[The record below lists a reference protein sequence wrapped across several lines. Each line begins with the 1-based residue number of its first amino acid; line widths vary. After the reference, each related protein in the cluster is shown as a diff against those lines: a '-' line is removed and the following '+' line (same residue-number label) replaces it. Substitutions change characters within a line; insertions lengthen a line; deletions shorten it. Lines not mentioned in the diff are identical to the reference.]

1 MTQFEFYK
9 SFQFVFEL
17 LLAELI
23 FTYRLQRKKLFPL
36 RLIAGIAATFLFAFL
51 FPVPVSNAFYCSFTF
66 LAIFL
71 FSVLAVKFAFKV
83 TWLTVI
89 FCCLAGYTTQHV
101 AYETYTLLLNL
112 LGVNSGSMGFY
123 GNEYVGLFS
132 NLFITAAY
140 FFVYVLSYFVCSIF
154 FGEKLGRIERVELK
168 GTFIFVFVIFILII
182 DIVLNAVIV
191 YYVASDGKP
200 LYLIIM
206 GFYNILCCYT
216 ALYLQFEVALKKQ
229 LESTLATVKQLWH
242 QAKEQYTFSK
252 ENIEMINV
260 KCHDLKHQIRRL
272 GKENLIC
279 ESVAKD
285 LEQRISIYDSEV
297 KTGNVALDIILT
309 EKSVL
314 CNKYGI
320 KFSCI
325 VDGAALSFMAEEDIY
340 ALFGNIVDNAIEAV
354 RKVEQTKRVISLQ
367 VKRTG
372 DLLMIKETNYYDD
385 EIQFEYGMPK
395 TTKDDKQ
402 YHGFG
407 LRSIQLICE
416 NYGGNLMLKAEE
428 KTFTLS
434 ILFFMGES
442 EVQSGEQA
450 RK

>member
-9 SFQFVFEL
+9 SFQFVLEL
-17 LLAELI
+17 LLAEFI
-23 FTYRLQRKKLFPL
+23 FTYRLQRRKYFPL

-51 FPVPVSNAFYCSFTF
+51 FPVPFSNAFYCSFTF

-71 FSVLAVKFAFKV
+71 FTVLVVKFSFKV

-123 GNEYVGLFS
+123 GTEYVGLFS

-154 FGEKLGRIERVELK
+154 FGEKLRKIEQVELK

-182 DIVLNAVIV
+182 DIILNAVIV

-216 ALYLQFEVALKKQ
+216 SLYLQFEVALKKQ

-260 KCHDLKHQIRRL
+260 KCHDLKHQIRR
-272 GKENLIC
+272 
-279 ESVAKD
+279 
-285 LEQRISIYDSEV
+285 
-297 KTGNVALDIILT
+297 
-309 EKSVL
+309 
-314 CNKYGI
+314 
-320 KFSCI
+320 
-325 VDGAALSFMAEEDIY
+325 
-340 ALFGNIVDNAIEAV
+340 
-354 RKVEQTKRVISLQ
+354 
-367 VKRTG
+367 
-372 DLLMIKETNYYDD
+372 
-385 EIQFEYGMPK
+385 
-395 TTKDDKQ
+395 
-402 YHGFG
+402 
-407 LRSIQLICE
+407 
-416 NYGGNLMLKAEE
+416 
-428 KTFTLS
+428 
-434 ILFFMGES
+434 
-442 EVQSGEQA
+442 
-450 RK
+450 